1 MDGVEIDFRANNGD
15 VRAQAAEE
23 LSGRALG
30 EVLGS
35 MCNMLDPA
43 AIILSGSV
51 AECGPY
57 WQNALHAAFESQ
69 AMPPVKSTPIIKGEL
84 GAQAPLIG
92 AVENLFDPAYLETRN
107 TCH

>member
-1 MDGVEIDFRANNGD
+1 MDGAEIDFRANNGD

-43 AIILSGSV
+43 AIILRVPWRVWSV
-51 AECGPY
+51 
-57 WQNALHAAFESQ
+57 L
-69 AMPPVKSTPIIKGEL
+69 
-84 GAQAPLIG
+84 AQR
-92 AVENLFDPAYLETRN
+92 PACSLRVGQCRLSN
-107 TCH
+107 RHPS